1 MCYDIYIMMARTQIC
16 IEPELQQKARQRA
29 AQLGVSFA
37 EYVRRVVERDL
48 GRPRHKRDP
57 SAVFNL
63 GASGGADVASDKD
76 RLLGEA
82 VSARR
87 GRRRARR

>member
-1 MCYDIYIMMARTQIC
+1 MMARTQISLD
-16 IEPELQQKARQRA
+16 PELQQKARRRA
-29 AQLGVSFA
+29 ARLGVSFA

-48 GRPRHKRDP
+48 GRPRPKRDP

-63 GASGGADVASDKD
+63 GSSGGSDVASDKD
-76 RLLGEA
+76 AMLGEA
-82 VSARR
+82 VATRR